1 MPAFA
6 KNFVHFETT
15 MMIKIHV
22 MSKELELVI
31 KNILSISLLVASYL
45 EYSFLA
51 DV

>member
-22 MSKELELVI
+22 MSLELELVI
-31 KNILSISLLVASYL
+31 KTTLSVSLLVAAYL

-51 DV
+51 VV